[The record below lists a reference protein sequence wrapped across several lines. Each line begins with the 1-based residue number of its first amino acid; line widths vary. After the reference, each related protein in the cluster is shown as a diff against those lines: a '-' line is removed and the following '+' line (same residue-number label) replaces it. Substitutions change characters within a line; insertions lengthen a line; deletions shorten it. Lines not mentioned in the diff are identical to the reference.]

1 MTRIASGV
9 VGAGVNV
16 GVGTGVSVGMTVG
29 ISVAADFPQALRIDM
44 KNNSN
49 NAFLY
54 RTGTLRDLRIAK
66 LYCFATVASVKC
78 NSGAETAPLYIKV
91 NWDDFTLQKL
101 GSSSGG

>member
-16 GVGTGVSVGMTVG
+16 GVGIGVSVGRTVG

-66 LYCFATVASVKC
+66 FSNHRLSGMQTSVCEFTKPKR
-78 NSGAETAPLYIKV
+78 AKV
-91 NWDDFTLQKL
+91 RTPKQIRDL
-101 GSSSGG
+101 